1 MTCGI
6 CKDEHLSKSLV
17 KCATKLLNPRNR
29 KRGGGRERES
39 KTANVPLKHSKNVA
53 EKFHTWQAQR
63 GTARNHNR
71 KQAQQLWQA
80 SLIAPYAAA
89 FIIISLLLNTVLLK
103 VIIAQ

>member
-1 MTCGI
+1 
-6 CKDEHLSKSLV
+6 V

-29 KRGGGRERES
+29 KRGRGERES
-39 KTANVPLKHSKNVA
+39 KTVNVPLKHSKNA
-53 EKFHTWQAQR
+53 ADQFHTGQAQR